1 MLIAFTAIVPLIR
14 KKATIIAKPIA
25 DSAAAI
31 AIIEI
36 VNISPIGFA
45 NAQEQVKNK
54 REVASNM
61 SSTHIIIN
69 IRWLRLITTPKMLN
83 KNSMIAIVKYSIGI
97 ILILGLL
104 VVIHIISLV
113 LRLLKIKLLFDN

>member
-36 VNISPIGFA
+36 ANISPTGFA
-45 NAQEQVKNK
+45 MRKNK
-54 REVASNM
+54 LE
-61 SSTHIIIN
+61 IEE
-69 IRWLRLITTPKMLN
+69 K
-83 KNSMIAIVKYSIGI
+83 
-97 ILILGLL
+97 LL
-104 VVIHIISLV
+104 VA
-113 LRLLKIKLLFDN
+113 